1 MTIELDEISNEETG
15 VDSQFDLLI
24 VLQQAPYSSASA
36 NEALDLALAAGTFE
50 QKVALLF
57 IEDGVYQLMSEQAP
71 DALQQKSLEKMIN
84 ALSFYGVSMLA
95 VESHSLFERDLHPEK
110 HIIQGVH
117 FELLNTKS
125 IQDLYDRSKTIIRF

>member
-1 MTIELDEISNEETG
+1 MTIELDEISNEDTAIE
-15 VDSQFDLLI
+15 SKFDLLI

-95 VESHSLFERDLHPEK
+95 VESHSLFDRDLHPE
-110 HIIQGVH
+110 
-117 FELLNTKS
+117 
-125 IQDLYDRSKTIIRF
+125 